1 MGGGGRGR
9 TGGAHVRARDAS
21 GDQGRASEPLRPS
34 RTRARPVWF
43 PAQQGDAAGHGAQS
57 ARLPAARG
65 DDRAGGALLPW
76 RHQIPGKTQAQRGVS
91 MPTTATT
98 KALTTA
104 RVSWVDGALFVAE
117 GGSGHTL
124 TMDGAPDIGGRN
136 LASRPMEVVLMGMGG
151 CTAIDV
157 VSMLKKQRQEIEGVE
172 VSLLAERATDHPMV
186 FTEVKLVYTVRGRKL
201 NKALVER
208 AVSLSD
214 EKYCSATA
222 MIKKSAKVSHEVVL
236 VEV

>member
-1 MGGGGRGR
+1 M
-9 TGGAHVRARDAS
+9 S
-21 GDQGRASEPLRPS
+21 
-34 RTRARPVWF
+34 
-43 PAQQGDAAGHGAQS
+43 
-57 ARLPAARG
+57 
-65 DDRAGGALLPW
+65 
-76 RHQIPGKTQAQRGVS
+76 
-91 MPTTATT
+91 TTA
-98 KALTTA
+98 K
-104 RVSWVDGALFVAE
+104 VSWVDGALFVAE

-157 VSMLKKQRQEIEGVE
+157 VAMLKKQRQDIESVE
-172 VSLLAERATDHPMV
+172 VE
-186 FTEVKLVYTVRGRKL
+186 LV
-201 NKALVER
+201 AER

-222 MIKKSAKVSHEVVL
+222 MIRKSADISHDVVL

>member
-1 MGGGGRGR
+1 M
-9 TGGAHVRARDAS
+9 S
-21 GDQGRASEPLRPS
+21 
-34 RTRARPVWF
+34 
-43 PAQQGDAAGHGAQS
+43 
-57 ARLPAARG
+57 
-65 DDRAGGALLPW
+65 
-76 RHQIPGKTQAQRGVS
+76 
-91 MPTTATT
+91 TTA
-98 KALTTA
+98 K
-104 RVSWVDGALFVAE
+104 VSWVDGALFVAE

-136 LASRPMEVVLMGMGG
+136 VASRPMEVVLMGMGG

-157 VSMLKKQRQEIEGVE
+157 VSMLRKQRQDIEGVE
-172 VSLLAERATDHPMV
+172 VSLSAERATEHPMV

-236 VEV
+236 VEI

>member
-1 MGGGGRGR
+1 MS
-9 TGGAHVRARDAS
+9 TIA
-21 GDQGRASEPLRPS
+21 
-34 RTRARPVWF
+34 
-43 PAQQGDAAGHGAQS
+43 
-57 ARLPAARG
+57 
-65 DDRAGGALLPW
+65 
-76 RHQIPGKTQAQRGVS
+76 K
-91 MPTTATT
+91 
-98 KALTTA
+98 
-104 RVSWVDGALFVAE
+104 VSWVDGALFVAE

-157 VSMLKKQRQEIEGVE
+157 VSMLRKQRQDIEGVE
-172 VSLLAERATDHPMV
+172 VSLSAERATEHPMV

-214 EKYCSATA
+214 EKYCSATT

-236 VEV
+236 VEI